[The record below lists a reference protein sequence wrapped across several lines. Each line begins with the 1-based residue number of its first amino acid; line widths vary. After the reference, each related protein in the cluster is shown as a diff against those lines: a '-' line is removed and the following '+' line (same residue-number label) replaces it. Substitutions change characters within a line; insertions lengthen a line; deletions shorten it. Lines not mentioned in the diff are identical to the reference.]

1 MSPTA
6 PPRQPFATTPSTNAY
21 PASVLA
27 SLASRVGLARGG
39 LIGGLIGGTHD
50 ETVPHRVLSYL
61 WYDVFA
67 CAGGDGRGHSRPWLA
82 ASPFRRRSGHY
93 GHKPI
98 PLRRRSGHH
107 GHNLI
112 AIRARPRPPT
122 PNHLGT
128 SAPLRPLQLV
138 RDQCHEIQGLMN
150 QLSSREAALLSSRR
164 SRREYVSDEDLA
176 ELSGFLDL
184 DAVKELLQKK
194 DQMLAAKLGQLRN
207 ETMGYPLDRRTGYLH
222 LRRLEDDAG
231 RAARGWK
238 SLLCLS
244 IFVVVVVLSVP
255 WQTWFGRHD
264 EWRRG
269 GD

>member
-1 MSPTA
+1 
-6 PPRQPFATTPSTNAY
+6 
-21 PASVLA
+21 
-27 SLASRVGLARGG
+27 
-39 LIGGLIGGTHD
+39 
-50 ETVPHRVLSYL
+50 
-61 WYDVFA
+61 
-67 CAGGDGRGHSRPWLA
+67 
-82 ASPFRRRSGHY
+82 
-93 GHKPI
+93 
-98 PLRRRSGHH
+98 
-107 GHNLI
+107 
-112 AIRARPRPPT
+112 
-122 PNHLGT
+122 
-128 SAPLRPLQLV
+128 
-138 RDQCHEIQGLMN
+138 MN